1 MGGYR
6 LSERTTRST
15 TRQHGHVSTVDVKLM
30 PLIKS
35 TNAQVD
41 VLPLVNNFDPIVNEW
56 RTDVAQMLQSKDG
69 REALFAR
76 RSVSSSRAT
85 TTRA

>member
-1 MGGYR
+1 MINN
-6 LSERTTRST
+6 
-15 TRQHGHVSTVDVKLM
+15 GHVANIDPKLM

-56 RTDVAQMLQSKDG
+56 RTRHRADAGFKGMGASTS
-69 REALFAR
+69 AR
-76 RSVSSSRAT
+76 R
-85 TTRA
+85 